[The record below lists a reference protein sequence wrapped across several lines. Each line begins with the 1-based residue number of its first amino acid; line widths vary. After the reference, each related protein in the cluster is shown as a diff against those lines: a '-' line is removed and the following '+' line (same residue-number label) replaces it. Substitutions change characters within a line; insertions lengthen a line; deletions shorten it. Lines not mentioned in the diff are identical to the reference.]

1 MEQLNEVTAHELSR
15 RIKSGEVTAEEAAR
29 EVLRL
34 IDKKD
39 PAINAYLAVKPESV
53 IEDARDVDR
62 RIAAGESTGS
72 LAGVPIA
79 IKDAICT
86 KDLETTCASRILEG
100 FVPPYDATVIA
111 RLREADAVIVGK
123 TNMDQFGMGSSN
135 ENSGFGICR
144 NPLDTSRVPGGSSG
158 GSAAALAAGTA
169 VLALGE
175 DTGGSIRQPAAFCGV
190 VGLKPTY
197 GRVSRY
203 GIIAYGSSFDQVG
216 PMARNVEDCAALL
229 GVIAGHDPMDT
240 TSSSEAVPN
249 YKATLK
255 QGIEGLRIGVPDEYL
270 AEGLDAAVKE
280 SVGRAIER
288 MESLGAR
295 VERVQL
301 PHTEYAVAAYYILVT
316 AEASSNL
323 ARYDGV
329 KYGYRGD
336 DGGAPTAG
344 EAGAHGMAADGG
356 AAGSIAAADVG
367 ARGVGAGGGAPGTQ
381 ALAPEDRLEAMYGSV
396 RSGGFGPEVKRRI
409 MLGTYVLSAGYYD
422 AYYDKA
428 QRVRTLIKGDFDQ
441 AFEQVDLLVAPTT
454 PTTAFRIGEKTGDP
468 LQMYLSDIYTV
479 PINLAGVPAIS
490 LPCGK
495 DSDGMPIG
503 LQIIGPHFGE
513 ERILRAA
520 YAFEEATRP

>member
-1 MEQLNEVTAHELSR
+1 MEHLNEMTAHELAPL
-15 RIKSGEVTAEEAAR
+15 IKSGEVTAEEVAR

-34 IDKKD
+34 IEEKD
-39 PAINAYLAVKPESV
+39 PAINAYLAVQSETV

-62 RIAAGESTGS
+62 RIAAGESTGP

-79 IKDAICT
+79 IKDAIST
-86 KDLETTCASRILEG
+86 KGLETTCASKILEG

-111 RLREADAVIVGK
+111 RLREADAVIIGK

-135 ENSGFGICR
+135 ENTGFEICR
-144 NPLDTSRVPGGSSG
+144 NPLDTTRVPGGSSG

-216 PMARNVEDCAALL
+216 PMARNVEDCTRLL
-229 GVIAGHDPMDT
+229 GVIAGPDRLDS
-240 TSSSEAVPN
+240 TSSSEEVPD
-249 YKATLK
+249 YTADLK
-255 QGIEGLRIGVPDEYL
+255 QGIEGLRIGVPEEYM
-270 AEGLDAAVKE
+270 AEGLDTEVKE
-280 SVGRAIER
+280 CVSRAIER
-288 MESLGAR
+288 LAALGAR
-295 VERVQL
+295 VETVHL

-329 KYGYRGD
+329 KYGYRGEN
-336 DGGAPTAG
+336 GGATPTPD
-344 EAGAHGMAADGG
+344 EDGL
-356 AAGSIAAADVG
+356 
-367 ARGVGAGGGAPGTQ
+367 T
-381 ALAPEDRLEAMYGSV
+381 AMYGSV
-396 RSGGFGPEVKRRI
+396 RSEGFGLEVKRRI

-428 QRVRTLIKGDFDQ
+428 QRVRTLIKGDFDK
-441 AFEQVDLLVAPTT
+441 AFEKVDLLVAPTT
-454 PTTAFRIGEKTGDP
+454 PTTAFRIGEKIGDP
-468 LQMYLSDIYTV
+468 LQMYLSDVYTV

-490 LPCGK
+490 LPCGQGP
-495 DSDGMPIG
+495 DGMPIG

-520 YAFEEATRP
+520 YAFEEAIRT

>member
-1 MEQLNEVTAHELSR
+1 MANLIEMAAHDLAP
-15 RIKSGEVTAEEAAR
+15 RIKSGEMTAEETAR

-34 IDKKD
+34 IEEKD
-39 PAINAYLAVKPESV
+39 PVINAYLAVDPESV
-53 IEDARDVDR
+53 IEDAQEVDR
-62 RIAAGESTGS
+62 RIAAGDTTGP

-86 KDLETTCASRILEG
+86 KGLETTCASRILEG

-111 RLREADAVIVGK
+111 RLRAADAVIVGK

-135 ENSGFGICR
+135 ENSGFDVCR

-197 GRVSRY
+197 GRVSRF

-216 PMARNVEDCAALL
+216 PMARNVEDCARLL

-240 TSSSEAVPN
+240 TSASEAVPD
-249 YKATLK
+249 YTADLK
-255 QGIEGLRIGVPDEYL
+255 RGIEGVRIGVPEEYM
-270 AEGLDAAVKE
+270 AEGLDPSVKE
-280 SVGRAIER
+280 SVSRAIER

-295 VERVQL
+295 VESVHL

-329 KYGYRGD
+329 KYGYRGE
-336 DGGAPTAG
+336 DGGAPAVD
-344 EAGAHGMAADGG
+344 APASSGA
-356 AAGSIAAADVG
+356 
-367 ARGVGAGGGAPGTQ
+367 GVGAPAP
-381 ALAPEDRLEAMYGSV
+381 APEDRLDAMYGST

-428 QRVRTLIKGDFDQ
+428 QRVRTLIKCDFDQ
-441 AFEQVDLLVAPTT
+441 AFEKVDLLVAPTT
-454 PTTAFRIGEKTGDP
+454 PTTAFRIGEKIDDP
-468 LQMYLSDIYTV
+468 LQMYLSDVYTV

-490 LPCGK
+490 LPCGT
-495 DSDGMPIG
+495 DPNGMPVG

-513 ERILRAA
+513 ERILQAA
-520 YAFEEATRP
+520 YAFEEATRS

>member
-1 MEQLNEVTAHELSR
+1 MEHLNETAAHELAP
-15 RIKSGEVTAEEAAR
+15 RIQSGEVAAEEVAR

-34 IDKKD
+34 IEEKD
-39 PAINAYLAVKPESV
+39 PAINAYLAVDREAV

-62 RIAAGESTGS
+62 RVAAGEATGP

-86 KDLETTCASRILEG
+86 KGLETTCASRILEG

-111 RLREADAVIVGK
+111 RLRAADAVIVGK

-135 ENSGFGICR
+135 ENTGFDVCR

-197 GRVSRY
+197 GRVSRF

-216 PMARNVEDCAALL
+216 PMARNVEDCARLL

-240 TSSSEAVPN
+240 TSASDAVPDYAAN
-249 YKATLK
+249 LK
-255 QGIEGLRIGVPDEYL
+255 QDIAGLRIGVPEEYL
-270 AEGLDAAVKE
+270 AEGLDPYVKE
-280 SVGRAIER
+280 SVSRAIER

-295 VERVQL
+295 VESVHL

-329 KYGYRGD
+329 KYGYRG
-336 DGGAPTAG
+336 
-344 EAGAHGMAADGG
+344 EEGG
-356 AAGSIAAADVG
+356 AAAS
-367 ARGVGAGGGAPGTQ
+367 GAPAAQ
-381 ALAPEDRLEAMYGSV
+381 SLAPEDRLDAMYGST
-396 RSGGFGPEVKRRI
+396 RSGGFGLEVKRRI

-428 QRVRTLIKGDFDQ
+428 QRARTLIKGDFDQ
-441 AFEQVDLLVAPTT
+441 AFEKVDLLVAPTT
-454 PTTAFRIGEKTGDP
+454 PTTAFRIGEKIDDP
-468 LQMYLSDIYTV
+468 LQMYLSDVYTV

-490 LPCGK
+490 LPCGT
-495 DSDGMPIG
+495 DPDGMPIG

-513 ERILRAA
+513 ERILQAA
-520 YAFEEATRP
+520 FAFEEAMRP

>member
-1 MEQLNEVTAHELSR
+1 MANLNDLAAHELAP
-15 RIKSGEVTAEEAAR
+15 RIKSGEVTAEEVAR

-34 IDKKD
+34 IEEKD
-39 PAINAYLAVKPESV
+39 PAINAYLAVDPDSV
-53 IEDARDVDR
+53 IKDAQEVDR
-62 RIAAGESTGS
+62 CIATGETTGP

-86 KDLETTCASRILEG
+86 KGLETTCASRILEG

-111 RLREADAVIVGK
+111 RLRAADAVIVGK

-135 ENSGFGICR
+135 ENSGFDVCR
-144 NPLDTSRVPGGSSG
+144 NPVDTSRVPGGSSG

-175 DTGGSIRQPAAFCGV
+175 DTGGSIRQPAAFCGI

-197 GRVSRY
+197 GRVSRF

-216 PMARNVEDCAALL
+216 PMARNVEDCARLL

-240 TSSSEAVPN
+240 TSASEAVPD
-249 YKATLK
+249 YAADLK
-255 QGIEGLRIGVPDEYL
+255 RGIEGVRIGVPEEYL
-270 AEGLDAAVKE
+270 AEGLDPSVKE
-280 SVGRAIER
+280 SVSGAIER

-295 VERVQL
+295 VESVHL

-329 KYGYRGD
+329 KYGYRGED
-336 DGGAPTAG
+336 
-344 EAGAHGMAADGG
+344 G
-356 AAGSIAAADVG
+356 AAPAVDAP
-367 ARGVGAGGGAPGTQ
+367 AGGSGG
-381 ALAPEDRLEAMYGSV
+381 ALAPEDRLDDMYGST
-396 RSGGFGPEVKRRI
+396 RSGGFGLEVKRRI

-441 AFEQVDLLVAPTT
+441 AFEKVDLLVAPTT
-454 PTTAFRIGEKTGDP
+454 PTTAFRIGEKIDDP
-468 LQMYLSDIYTV
+468 LQMYLSDVYTV

-490 LPCGK
+490 LPCGT
-495 DSDGMPIG
+495 DPDGMPIG

-520 YAFEEATRP
+520 YAFEEATRT

>member
-1 MEQLNEVTAHELSR
+1 MENLNEMAAHELAPL
-15 RIKSGEVTAEEAAR
+15 IKSGEVTAEEVAR
-29 EVLRL
+29 DVLRL
-34 IDKKD
+34 IEEKD
-39 PAINAYLAVKPESV
+39 PAINAYLAVQSETV

-62 RIAAGESTGS
+62 RIAAGESTGP

-86 KDLETTCASRILEG
+86 KGLETTCASRILEG

-111 RLREADAVIVGK
+111 RLREADAVIIGK

-135 ENSGFGICR
+135 ENTGFEICR
-144 NPLDTSRVPGGSSG
+144 NPLDTNRVPGGSSG

-197 GRVSRY
+197 GRVSRF

-216 PMARNVEDCAALL
+216 PMARNVEDCARLL
-229 GVIAGHDPMDT
+229 GVIAGHDHMDT
-240 TSSSEAVPN
+240 TSSSEAVPDYTAN
-249 YKATLK
+249 LK
-255 QGIEGLRIGVPDEYL
+255 QGIDGMRIGVPEEYM
-270 AEGLDAAVKE
+270 AEGLDAEVKE
-280 SVGRAIER
+280 SVNRAIER
-288 MESLGAR
+288 LAALGAH
-295 VERVQL
+295 VETVHL

-329 KYGYRGD
+329 KYGYRGEE
-336 DGGAPTAG
+336 GGAETNA
-344 EAGAHGMAADGG
+344 EAGRDA
-356 AAGSIAAADVG
+356 
-367 ARGVGAGGGAPGTQ
+367 GAPGTG
-381 ALAPEDRLEAMYGSV
+381 AATLIPPEDRLDAMYGSV
-396 RSGGFGPEVKRRI
+396 RSEGFGFEVKRRI

-428 QRVRTLIKGDFDQ
+428 QRVRTLIKGDFDK
-441 AFEQVDLLVAPTT
+441 AFEKVDLLVAPTT
-454 PTTAFRIGEKTGDP
+454 PTTAFRIGEKIGDP

-490 LPCGK
+490 LPCGQGP
-495 DSDGMPIG
+495 DGMPIG

-520 YAFEEATRP
+520 HAFEQATD